1 MTKSPSIWQRIKTSL
16 ALVLMIIGLLVFVV
30 GGAYIMSLDRTVRE
44 RFEGNRWAIPAK
56 VYARPMVLQS
66 GAALSQEVVLEE
78 LRALHYRRV
87 GDAPRPGTYDVRN
100 NVLFVH
106 TRGFRF
112 ATGAE
117 APQLVRLRFEG
128 ERLLELASTE
138 PRKDGQVK
146 LEPMVIGGIYPSHN
160 EDRILMQLKEAP
172 PHLIAALMATEDQ
185 RFYKHM
191 GISIRGIL
199 RAAFVNTT
207 SGAVVQGGSTLTQQ
221 LVKNFFLTDERSL
234 KRKLNEAVMALLL
247 EWHYDKNDILEAY
260 LNEVNLGQQ
269 GNLSVNGFGLA
280 SRFYFGQ
287 PIGELNLPQ
296 VALLVGIVKG
306 PSFYNPR
313 RQPERALARR
323 NIVLDSLYREG
334 AISLPER
341 DAAMQAELGVLK
353 TPAVVGN
360 RYPDFLD
367 LVRRQLRQIY
377 QAADLSDQGLQI
389 FTTLDPRV
397 QKAAEEALTST
408 VTRLRRQGR
417 SVSEL
422 QGAVL
427 AADVESGDLL
437 ALVGGATVFTGYNRA
452 IDAKRQVGSL
462 LKPAIYLTAVS
473 SGRYTLGSPIDDG
486 PVEVVSD
493 AGKTWQ
499 PQNYDKQS
507 HGVVPLKDALAYSY
521 NQAAVRL
528 GMSVGLPMVIANLRQ
543 LGVTSDLT
551 PYPSLLLGA
560 ADMRPMDVLQL
571 YQTMLSMGT
580 YAPILSIREVV
591 SADGRVL
598 QDFRQERRQVID
610 PADGYQLHWALQ
622 QVMQY
627 GTGSSAKARLGNRV
641 LAGKTGTTNDMRDSW
656 FAGAAGNHLA
666 VVWLGRDDNQP
677 IGLSGGS
684 GALPVWTD
692 MMVRL
697 QPSSAR
703 PKQPS
708 AVSWDWVDSTSGKLS
723 KEDCSNVI
731 YVPMTVKN
739 RPTEMTSCAAGGLP
753 GFFDSFFDGVRGLFG
768 R

>member
-1 MTKSPSIWQRIKTSL
+1 MSKSPSLWQRIKTSMVL
-16 ALVLMIIGLLVFVV
+16 LVMIAGLLVFVV
-30 GGAYIMSLDRTVRE
+30 GGAYVLSLDRTVRE

-56 VYARPMVLQS
+56 VYARPLVLQS
-66 GAALSQEVVLEE
+66 DTALSQALVIEE
-78 LRALHYRRV
+78 LKSLHYRRIT
-87 GDAPRPGTYDVRN
+87 DAPNPGSYDVRN
-100 NVLFVH
+100 NILFVH

-112 ATGAE
+112 ASGAE

-128 ERLLELASTE
+128 QRLVELASTQ
-138 PRKDGQVK
+138 PRKDGQVR

-172 PHLIAALMATEDQ
+172 PYLIESLMATEDQ

-191 GISIRGIL
+191 GISLRGIL

-280 SRFYFGQ
+280 SQFYFGQ
-287 PIGELNLPQ
+287 PIGELSLPQ
-296 VALLVGIVKG
+296 VALLVGMVKG

-323 NIVLDSLYREG
+323 NVVLDSLYREG
-334 AISLPER
+334 VISLPAR
-341 DAAMQAELGVLK
+341 DAAMKAELGVLAN
-353 TPAVVGN
+353 PQVVGN

-367 LVRRQLRQIY
+367 LVRRQLREIY
-377 QAADLSDQGLQI
+377 QAQDLTDQGLQI

-397 QKAAEEALTST
+397 QKAAEDALTSA
-408 VTRLRRQGR
+408 VTRLRQQGR
-417 SVSEL
+417 SEL

-427 AADVESGDLL
+427 AADVQSGDLL
-437 ALVGGATVFTGYNRA
+437 GLVGGATVFTGYNRA
-452 IDAKRQVGSL
+452 IDARRQVGSL
-462 LKPAIYLTAVS
+462 LKPAIYLAAVS
-473 SGRYTLGSPIDDG
+473 SGRYTLGSPIDDA

-493 AGKTWQ
+493 SGKTWR
-499 PQNYDKQS
+499 PQNYDNQS
-507 HGVVPLKDALAYSY
+507 HGVVTLKDALAYSY

-528 GMSVGLPMVIANLRQ
+528 GMSVGLPMVIASLRQ
-543 LGVTSDLT
+543 LGVTTDLT

-591 SADGRVL
+591 SADGQVL
-598 QDFRQERRQVID
+598 KDFRQERRQVID
-610 PADGYQLHWALQ
+610 PADGYQLHWAMQ
-622 QVMQY
+622 QVMNE
-627 GTGSSAKARLGNRV
+627 GTGRSANARLPSQV

-666 VVWLGRDDNQP
+666 VVWLGRDDNKP
-677 IGLSGGS
+677 IGLSGGA
-684 GALPVWTD
+684 GALPIWTD
-692 MMVRL
+692 MMVRI
-697 QPSSAR
+697 QPPVVR
-703 PKQPS
+703 PRQPT
-708 AVSWDWVDSTSGKLS
+708 AITWDWVDSSSGKLS

-731 YVPMTVKN
+731 YVPLSAKN
-739 RPTEMTSCAAGGLP
+739 RPAEMTSCAVGGLP
-753 GFFDSFFDGVRGLFG
+753 GLFDSFIDGVRGLFG

>member
-1 MTKSPSIWQRIKTSL
+1 MSKSPSLWQRIKTSMVL
-16 ALVLMIIGLLVFVV
+16 LVMIAGLLVFVV
-30 GGAYIMSLDRTVRE
+30 GGAYILSLDRTVRE

-56 VYARPMVLQS
+56 VYARPLVMQS
-66 GAALSQEVVLEE
+66 GAALSQAVVLEE
-78 LRALHYRRV
+78 LKSLHYRRIA
-87 GDAPRPGTYDVRN
+87 DAPNPGSYDVRQN
-100 NVLFVH
+100 ILFVH

-112 ATGAE
+112 ANGAE
-117 APQLVRLRFEG
+117 SPQLVRMRFEG
-128 ERLLELASTE
+128 DRLVELASTE
-138 PRKDGQVK
+138 PRKDGQVR

-172 PHLIAALMATEDQ
+172 PYLIESLMATEDQ

-191 GISIRGIL
+191 GISLRGIL

-247 EWHYDKNDILEAY
+247 EWHYDKSDILEAY

-280 SRFYFGQ
+280 SQFYFGQ
-287 PIGELNLPQ
+287 PIGELSLPQ
-296 VALLVGIVKG
+296 VALLVGMVKG

-323 NIVLDSLYREG
+323 NVVLDSLYREG
-334 AISLPER
+334 VISLPAR
-341 DAAMQAELGVLK
+341 DAAMKAELGVLQN
-353 TPAVVGN
+353 PQVVGN
-360 RYPDFLD
+360 RHPDFLD
-367 LVRRQLRQIY
+367 LVRRQLREIY
-377 QAADLSDQGLQI
+377 QAEDLTDQGLQI
-389 FTTLDPRV
+389 FTTLDPRM
-397 QKAAEEALTST
+397 QKAAEEALISA
-408 VTRLRRQGR
+408 VSRLRKQGR
-417 SVSEL
+417 SDL

-427 AADVESGDLL
+427 AADVQSGDLL

-462 LKPAIYLTAVS
+462 LKPAIYLAAVS

-493 AGKTWQ
+493 SGKTWR
-499 PQNYDKQS
+499 PQNYDNQS
-507 HGVVPLKDALAYSY
+507 HGVVTLNDALAYSY

-528 GMSVGLPMVIANLRQ
+528 GMSVGLPMVVASLRQ
-543 LGVTSDLT
+543 LGVTTELT
-551 PYPSLLLGA
+551 PFPSLLLGA

-591 SADGRVL
+591 SADGQVL
-598 QDFRQERRQVID
+598 KDFRQERRQVID
-610 PADGYQLHWALQ
+610 PADGYQLHWAMQ
-622 QVMQY
+622 QVMNN
-627 GTGSSAKARLGNRV
+627 GTGRSAKARLPNHV

-666 VVWLGRDDNQP
+666 VVWLGRDDNKP
-677 IGLSGGS
+677 IGLSGS
-684 GALPVWTD
+684 AGALPIWTD
-692 MMVRL
+692 MMVRMKPPVVRPR
-697 QPSSAR
+697 QPT
-703 PKQPS
+703 
-708 AVSWDWVDSTSGKLS
+708 AVAWDWIDSTSGKLS
-723 KEDCSNVI
+723 KEECANVV
-731 YVPMTVKN
+731 YVPLSNKN
-739 RPTEMTSCAAGGLP
+739 RPTEMTSCAVGGLP
-753 GFFDSFFDGVRGLFG
+753 GLFDSFIDGVRGLFG

>member
-1 MTKSPSIWQRIKTSL
+1 MSKSPSLWQRIKTSMVL
-16 ALVLMIIGLLVFVV
+16 LVMIAGLLVFVV
-30 GGAYIMSLDRTVRE
+30 GGAYILSLDRTVRE

-56 VYARPMVLQS
+56 VYARPLVMQS
-66 GAALSQEVVLEE
+66 GAALSQAAVLEE
-78 LRALHYRRV
+78 LKSLHYRRV
-87 GDAPRPGTYDVRN
+87 ADAPNPGSYDVRQN
-100 NVLFVH
+100 ILFVH

-112 ATGAE
+112 ANGAE
-117 APQLVRLRFEG
+117 SPQLVRMRFEG
-128 ERLLELASTE
+128 DRLVELASTE
-138 PRKDGQVK
+138 PRKDGQVR

-172 PHLIAALMATEDQ
+172 PYLIESLMATEDQ

-191 GISIRGIL
+191 GISLRGIL

-247 EWHYDKNDILEAY
+247 EWHYDKSDILEAY

-280 SRFYFGQ
+280 SQFYFGQ
-287 PIGELNLPQ
+287 PIGELSLPQ
-296 VALLVGIVKG
+296 VALLVGMVKG

-323 NIVLDSLYREG
+323 NVVLDSLYREG
-334 AISLPER
+334 VISLPAR
-341 DAAMQAELGVLK
+341 DAAMKAELGVLK
-353 TPAVVGN
+353 NPQVVGN
-360 RYPDFLD
+360 RHPDFLD
-367 LVRRQLRQIY
+367 LVRRQLREIY
-377 QAADLSDQGLQI
+377 QAQDLTDQGLQI

-397 QKAAEEALTST
+397 QKAAEESLTSA
-408 VTRLRRQGR
+408 VSRLRKQGR
-417 SVSEL
+417 SDL

-427 AADVESGDLL
+427 AADVQSGDLL

-452 IDAKRQVGSL
+452 IDATRQVGSL
-462 LKPAIYLTAVS
+462 LKPAIYLAAVS
-473 SGRYTLGSPIDDG
+473 SGRYTLGSPIDDS

-493 AGKTWQ
+493 SGKTWR
-499 PQNYDKQS
+499 PQNYDNQS
-507 HGVVPLKDALAYSY
+507 HGVVTLNDALAYSY

-528 GMSVGLPMVIANLRQ
+528 GMSVGLPMVVASLRQ
-543 LGVTSDLT
+543 LGVTTELT
-551 PYPSLLLGA
+551 PFPSLLLGA

-591 SADGRVL
+591 SADGQVL
-598 QDFRQERRQVID
+598 KYFRQERRQVID
-610 PADGYQLHWALQ
+610 PADGYQLHWAMQ
-622 QVMQY
+622 QVMNN
-627 GTGSSAKARLGNRV
+627 GTGRSAKARLPNHV

-666 VVWLGRDDNQP
+666 VVWLGRDDNKP
-677 IGLSGGS
+677 IGLSGS
-684 GALPVWTD
+684 AGALPIWTD
-692 MMVRL
+692 MMVRMKPPVVRPR
-697 QPSSAR
+697 QPT
-703 PKQPS
+703 
-708 AVSWDWVDSTSGKLS
+708 AVAWDWVDSTSGKLS
-723 KEDCSNVI
+723 KEECANVV
-731 YVPMTVKN
+731 YVPLSNKN
-739 RPTEMTSCAAGGLP
+739 RPTEMTSCAVGGLP
-753 GFFDSFFDGVRGLFG
+753 GLFDSFIDGVRGLFG

>member
-1 MTKSPSIWQRIKTSL
+1 MSKSPSLWQRIKTSMVL
-16 ALVLMIIGLLVFVV
+16 LLMIAGLIVFVV
-30 GGAYIMSLDRTVRE
+30 GGAYILSLDRTVRE

-56 VYARPMVLQS
+56 VYARPLVMQS
-66 GAALSQEVVLEE
+66 GAALSQAVVLEE
-78 LRALHYRRV
+78 LKSLHYRRV
-87 GDAPRPGTYDVRN
+87 ADAPNPGSYDVN
-100 NVLFVH
+100 NNILFVH

-112 ATGAE
+112 ANGAE
-117 APQLVRLRFEG
+117 PPQLVRMRFEG
-128 ERLLELASTE
+128 DRLVELASTQ
-138 PRKDGQVK
+138 PREDGQVR

-172 PHLIAALMATEDQ
+172 PYLVESLMATEDQ

-191 GISIRGIL
+191 GISLRGIL

-280 SRFYFGQ
+280 AQFYFGQ
-287 PIGELNLPQ
+287 PIGELSLAQ
-296 VALLVGIVKG
+296 VALLVGMVKG

-323 NIVLDSLYREG
+323 NVVLDSLYREG
-334 AISLPER
+334 VISLPVR
-341 DAAMQAELGVLK
+341 DAAMKAELGILK
-353 TPAVVGN
+353 TPQVVGN
-360 RYPDFLD
+360 RHPDFLD
-367 LVRRQLRQIY
+367 LVRRQLREIY
-377 QAADLSDQGLQI
+377 QAQDLTDQGLQI

-397 QKAAEEALTST
+397 QKAAEEALTSA
-408 VTRLRRQGR
+408 VTRLRKQGR
-417 SVSEL
+417 TDI

-427 AADVESGDLL
+427 AADVQSGDLL

-462 LKPAIYLTAVS
+462 LKPAIYLAAVS

-493 AGKTWQ
+493 SGKTWR
-499 PQNYDKQS
+499 PQNYDNQS
-507 HGVVPLKDALAYSY
+507 HGVVSLKDALAYSY

-528 GMSVGLPMVIANLRQ
+528 GMSVGLPMVVASLRQ
-543 LGVTSDLT
+543 LGVTTELT
-551 PYPSLLLGA
+551 PFPSLLLGA

-598 QDFRQERRQVID
+598 KDFRQERRQVID
-610 PADGYQLHWALQ
+610 PADGYQLHWAMQ
-622 QVMQY
+622 QVMNE
-627 GTGSSAKARLGNRV
+627 GTGRSAKARLPNHL

-656 FAGAAGNHLA
+656 FAGSAGNHLA
-666 VVWLGRDDNQP
+666 VVWLGRDDNKP
-677 IGLSGGS
+677 IGLSGGA
-684 GALPVWTD
+684 GALPIWTD
-692 MMVRL
+692 MMVRMKPPITRPR
-697 QPSSAR
+697 QPT
-703 PKQPS
+703 
-708 AVSWDWVDSTSGKLS
+708 AVTWDWVDSTSGKLS
-723 KEDCSNVI
+723 KEECANVV
-731 YVPMTVKN
+731 YVPLSSKN
-739 RPTEMTSCAAGGLP
+739 RPTEMTSCAVGGLP
-753 GFFDSFFDGVRGLFG
+753 GIFDSFIDGVRGLFG

>member
-1 MTKSPSIWQRIKTSL
+1 MSKSPSLWQRIKTSMVL
-16 ALVLMIIGLLVFVV
+16 LVMIAGLLVFVV
-30 GGAYIMSLDRTVRE
+30 GGAYILSLDRTVRE

-56 VYARPMVLQS
+56 VYARPLVMQS
-66 GAALSQEVVLEE
+66 GAALSQAVVLEE
-78 LRALHYRRV
+78 LKSLHYRRIA
-87 GDAPRPGTYDVRN
+87 DAPNPGSYDVRQN
-100 NVLFVH
+100 ILFVH

-112 ATGAE
+112 ANGAE
-117 APQLVRLRFEG
+117 SPQLVRMRFEG
-128 ERLLELASTE
+128 DRLVELASTE
-138 PRKDGQVK
+138 PRKDGQVR

-172 PHLIAALMATEDQ
+172 PYLIESLMATEDQ

-191 GISIRGIL
+191 GISLRGIL

-247 EWHYDKNDILEAY
+247 EWHYDKSDILEAY

-280 SRFYFGQ
+280 SQFYFGQ
-287 PIGELNLPQ
+287 PIGELSLPQ
-296 VALLVGIVKG
+296 VALLVGMVKG

-323 NIVLDSLYREG
+323 NVVLDSLYREG
-334 AISLPER
+334 VISLPAR
-341 DAAMQAELGVLK
+341 DAAMKAELGVLK
-353 TPAVVGN
+353 NPQVVGN
-360 RYPDFLD
+360 RHPDFLD
-367 LVRRQLRQIY
+367 LVRRQLREIY
-377 QAADLSDQGLQI
+377 QAQDLTDQGLQI

-397 QKAAEEALTST
+397 QKAAEESLTSA
-408 VTRLRRQGR
+408 VSRLRKQGR
-417 SVSEL
+417 SDL

-427 AADVESGDLL
+427 AADVQSGDLL

-462 LKPAIYLTAVS
+462 LKPAIYLAAVS
-473 SGRYTLGSPIDDG
+473 SGRYTLGSPIDDS

-493 AGKTWQ
+493 SGKTWR
-499 PQNYDKQS
+499 PQNYDNQS
-507 HGVVPLKDALAYSY
+507 HGVVTLNDALAYSY

-528 GMSVGLPMVIANLRQ
+528 GMSVGLPMVVASLRQ
-543 LGVTSDLT
+543 LGVTTELT
-551 PYPSLLLGA
+551 PFPSLLLGA

-591 SADGRVL
+591 SADGQVL
-598 QDFRQERRQVID
+598 KDFRQERRQVID
-610 PADGYQLHWALQ
+610 PADGYQLHWAMQ
-622 QVMQY
+622 QVMNN
-627 GTGSSAKARLGNRV
+627 GTGRSAKARLPNHV

-666 VVWLGRDDNQP
+666 VVWLGRDDNKP
-677 IGLSGGS
+677 IGLSGS
-684 GALPVWTD
+684 AGALPIWTD
-692 MMVRL
+692 MMVRMKPPVVRPR
-697 QPSSAR
+697 QPT
-703 PKQPS
+703 
-708 AVSWDWVDSTSGKLS
+708 AVAWDWVDSTSGKLS
-723 KEDCSNVI
+723 KEECANVV
-731 YVPMTVKN
+731 YVPLSNKN
-739 RPTEMTSCAAGGLP
+739 RPTEMTSCAVGGLP
-753 GFFDSFFDGVRGLFG
+753 GLFDSFIDGVRGLFG

>member
-1 MTKSPSIWQRIKTSL
+1 MVLL
-16 ALVLMIIGLLVFVV
+16 AMIAGLLVFVV
-30 GGAYIMSLDRTVRE
+30 GGAYVLSLDRTVRE

-56 VYARPMVLQS
+56 VYARPLVLQS
-66 GAALSQEVVLEE
+66 GAALSQAAVIDE
-78 LRALHYRRV
+78 LKSLHYRRLA
-87 GDAPRPGTYDVRN
+87 DAPSPGSYDVRN
-100 NVLFVH
+100 NILFVH

-112 ATGAE
+112 ASGMET
-117 APQLVRLRFEG
+117 PQLVRLRFEG
-128 ERLLELASTE
+128 DRLVDLASTQ
-138 PRKDGQVK
+138 PRKDGQVR

-160 EDRILMQLKEAP
+160 EDRVLMQLKEAP
-172 PHLIAALMATEDQ
+172 PYLIEALMATEDQ

-191 GISIRGIL
+191 GISLRGIL

-234 KRKLNEAVMALLL
+234 KRKLNEAVMALLV

-280 SRFYFGQ
+280 SQFYFGL
-287 PIGELNLPQ
+287 PIGELSLPQ
-296 VALLVGIVKG
+296 VALLVGMVKG

-334 AISLPER
+334 VISLPAR
-341 DAAMQAELGVLK
+341 DAAMKAELGVLK
-353 TPAVVGN
+353 NPQVVGN
-360 RYPDFLD
+360 RHPDFLD
-367 LVRRQLRQIY
+367 LVRRQLREIY
-377 QAADLSDQGLQI
+377 HAQDLTDQGLQI
-389 FTTLDPRV
+389 FTTLDPRA
-397 QKAAEEALTST
+397 QRAAEEALTSA
-408 VTRLRRQGR
+408 VARLRKQGR
-417 SVSEL
+417 SDL

-427 AADVESGDLL
+427 AADVQTGDLL

-452 IDAKRQVGSL
+452 IDARRQVGSL
-462 LKPAIYLTAVS
+462 LKPAIYLAAVS
-473 SGRYTLGSPIDDG
+473 SGRYTFGSPIDDS

-493 AGKTWQ
+493 SGKTWS

-507 HGVVPLKDALAYSY
+507 HGVVTLKDALAYSY

-528 GMSVGLPMVIANLRQ
+528 GMSVGLPMVVASLRQ
-543 LGVTSDLT
+543 LGVNTELS

-591 SADGRVL
+591 SADGQVL
-598 QDFRQERRQVID
+598 KDFRQERRQVVD
-610 PADGYQLHWALQ
+610 PVDGYQLHWAMQ
-622 QVMQY
+622 KVMSE
-627 GTGSSAKARLGNRV
+627 GTGRSASARLPNQV

-656 FAGAAGNHLA
+656 FAGTAGNHLA
-666 VVWLGRDDNQP
+666 VVWLGRDDNKP

-684 GALPVWTD
+684 GALPIWTD

-697 QPSSAR
+697 KPPVVRPRQPTAI
-703 PKQPS
+703 
-708 AVSWDWVDSTSGKLS
+708 SWEWVDTTSGKLS
-723 KEDCSNVI
+723 QEDCPNVA
-731 YVPMTVKN
+731 YVPLSMKN
-739 RPTEMTSCAAGGLP
+739 RPNEMASCAVGIVPGLI
-753 GFFDSFFDGVRGLFG
+753 DSFLDGVRGLF
-768 R
+768 RR

>member
-1 MTKSPSIWQRIKTSL
+1 MSKSPSLWQRIKTSMVL
-16 ALVLMIIGLLVFVV
+16 LVMIAGLLVFVV
-30 GGAYIMSLDRTVRE
+30 GGAYILSLDRTVRE

-56 VYARPMVLQS
+56 VYARPLVMQS
-66 GAALSQEVVLEE
+66 GAALSQAVVLEE
-78 LRALHYRRV
+78 LKSLHYRRIA
-87 GDAPRPGTYDVRN
+87 DAPNPGSYDVRQN
-100 NVLFVH
+100 ILFVH

-112 ATGAE
+112 ANGAE
-117 APQLVRLRFEG
+117 SPQLVRMRFEG
-128 ERLLELASTE
+128 DRLVELASTE
-138 PRKDGQVK
+138 PRKDGQVR

-172 PHLIAALMATEDQ
+172 PYLIESLMATEDQ

-191 GISIRGIL
+191 GISLRGIL

-247 EWHYDKNDILEAY
+247 EWHYDKSDILEAY

-280 SRFYFGQ
+280 SQFYFGQ
-287 PIGELNLPQ
+287 PIGELSLPQ
-296 VALLVGIVKG
+296 VALLVGMVKG

-323 NIVLDSLYREG
+323 NVVLDSLYREG
-334 AISLPER
+334 VISLPAR
-341 DAAMQAELGVLK
+341 DAAMKAELGVLK
-353 TPAVVGN
+353 NPQVVGN
-360 RYPDFLD
+360 RHPDFLD
-367 LVRRQLRQIY
+367 LVRRQLREIY
-377 QAADLSDQGLQI
+377 QAQDLTDQGLQI

-397 QKAAEEALTST
+397 QKAAEESLTSA
-408 VTRLRRQGR
+408 VSRLRKQGR
-417 SVSEL
+417 SDL

-427 AADVESGDLL
+427 AADVQSGDLL

-452 IDAKRQVGSL
+452 IDATRQVGSL
-462 LKPAIYLTAVS
+462 LKPAIYLAAVS
-473 SGRYTLGSPIDDG
+473 SGRYTLGSPIDDS

-493 AGKTWQ
+493 SGKTWR
-499 PQNYDKQS
+499 PQNYDNQS
-507 HGVVPLKDALAYSY
+507 HGVVTLNDALAYSY

-528 GMSVGLPMVIANLRQ
+528 GMSVGLPMVVASLRQ
-543 LGVTSDLT
+543 LGVTTELT
-551 PYPSLLLGA
+551 PFPSLLLGA

-591 SADGRVL
+591 SADGQVL
-598 QDFRQERRQVID
+598 KDFRQERRQVID
-610 PADGYQLHWALQ
+610 PADGYQLHWAMQ
-622 QVMQY
+622 QVMNN
-627 GTGSSAKARLGNRV
+627 GTGRSAKARLPNHV

-666 VVWLGRDDNQP
+666 VVWLGRDDNKP
-677 IGLSGGS
+677 IGLSGS
-684 GALPVWTD
+684 AGALPIWTD
-692 MMVRL
+692 MMVRMKPPVVRPR
-697 QPSSAR
+697 QPT
-703 PKQPS
+703 
-708 AVSWDWVDSTSGKLS
+708 AVAWDWVDSTSGKLS
-723 KEDCSNVI
+723 KEECANVV
-731 YVPMTVKN
+731 YVPLSNKN
-739 RPTEMTSCAAGGLP
+739 RPTEMTSCAVGGLP
-753 GFFDSFFDGVRGLFG
+753 GLFDSFIDGVRGLFG

>member
-1 MTKSPSIWQRIKTSL
+1 MSKSPSLWQRIKTSMVL
-16 ALVLMIIGLLVFVV
+16 LVMIAGLLVFVV
-30 GGAYIMSLDRTVRE
+30 GGAYILSLDRTVRE

-56 VYARPMVLQS
+56 VYARPLVMQS
-66 GAALSQEVVLEE
+66 GAALSQAAVLEE
-78 LRALHYRRV
+78 LKSLHYRRV
-87 GDAPRPGTYDVRN
+87 ADAPNPGSYDVRQN
-100 NVLFVH
+100 ILFVH

-112 ATGAE
+112 ANGAE
-117 APQLVRLRFEG
+117 SPQLVRMRFEG
-128 ERLLELASTE
+128 DRLLELASTE
-138 PRKDGQVK
+138 PRKDGQVR

-172 PHLIAALMATEDQ
+172 PYLIESLMATEDQ

-191 GISIRGIL
+191 GISLRGIL

-247 EWHYDKNDILEAY
+247 EWHYDKSDILEAY

-280 SRFYFGQ
+280 SQFYFGQ
-287 PIGELNLPQ
+287 PIGELSLPQ
-296 VALLVGIVKG
+296 VALLVGMVKG

-323 NIVLDSLYREG
+323 NVVLDSLYREG
-334 AISLPER
+334 VISLPAR
-341 DAAMQAELGVLK
+341 DAAMKAELGVLK
-353 TPAVVGN
+353 NPQVVGN
-360 RYPDFLD
+360 RHPDFLD
-367 LVRRQLRQIY
+367 LVRRQLREIY
-377 QAADLSDQGLQI
+377 QAQDLTDQGLQI
-389 FTTLDPRV
+389 FTTLDPRA
-397 QKAAEEALTST
+397 QKAAEESLTSA
-408 VTRLRRQGR
+408 VSRLRKQGR
-417 SVSEL
+417 SDL

-427 AADVESGDLL
+427 AADVQSGDLL

-462 LKPAIYLTAVS
+462 LKPAIYLAAVS
-473 SGRYTLGSPIDDG
+473 SGRYTLGSPIDDS

-493 AGKTWQ
+493 SGKTWR
-499 PQNYDKQS
+499 PQNYDNQS
-507 HGVVPLKDALAYSY
+507 HGVVTLNDALAYSY

-528 GMSVGLPMVIANLRQ
+528 GMSVGLPMVVASLRQ
-543 LGVTSDLT
+543 LGVTTELT
-551 PYPSLLLGA
+551 PFPSLLLGA

-591 SADGRVL
+591 SADGQVL
-598 QDFRQERRQVID
+598 KDFRQERRQVID
-610 PADGYQLHWALQ
+610 PADGYQLHWAMQ
-622 QVMQY
+622 QVMNN
-627 GTGSSAKARLGNRV
+627 GTGRSAKARLPNHV

-666 VVWLGRDDNQP
+666 VVWLGRDDNKP
-677 IGLSGGS
+677 IGLSGS
-684 GALPVWTD
+684 AGALPIWTD
-692 MMVRL
+692 MMVRMKPPVVRPR
-697 QPSSAR
+697 QPT
-703 PKQPS
+703 
-708 AVSWDWVDSTSGKLS
+708 AVAWDWVDSTSGKLS
-723 KEDCSNVI
+723 KEECANVV
-731 YVPMTVKN
+731 YVPLSNKN
-739 RPTEMTSCAAGGLP
+739 RPTEMTSCAVGGLP
-753 GFFDSFFDGVRGLFG
+753 GLFDSFIDGVRGLFG

>member
-1 MTKSPSIWQRIKTSL
+1 MSKSPSLWQRIKTSMVL
-16 ALVLMIIGLLVFVV
+16 LVMIAGLLVFVV
-30 GGAYIMSLDRTVRE
+30 GGAYILSLDRTVRE

-56 VYARPMVLQS
+56 VYARPLVMQS
-66 GAALSQEVVLEE
+66 GAALSQAVVLEE
-78 LRALHYRRV
+78 LKSLHYRRV
-87 GDAPRPGTYDVRN
+87 ADAPNPGSYDVRQN
-100 NVLFVH
+100 ILFVH

-112 ATGAE
+112 ANGAE
-117 APQLVRLRFEG
+117 SPQLVRMRFEG
-128 ERLLELASTE
+128 DRLVELASTE
-138 PRKDGQVK
+138 PRKDGQVR

-172 PHLIAALMATEDQ
+172 PYLIESLMATEDQ

-191 GISIRGIL
+191 GISLRGIL

-280 SRFYFGQ
+280 SQFYFGQ
-287 PIGELNLPQ
+287 PIGELSLPQ
-296 VALLVGIVKG
+296 VALLVGMVKG

-313 RQPERALARR
+313 RQPERALERR
-323 NIVLDSLYREG
+323 NVVLDSLYREG
-334 AISLPER
+334 VISLPAR
-341 DAAMQAELGVLK
+341 DAAMKAELGVLK
-353 TPAVVGN
+353 KPQVVGN
-360 RYPDFLD
+360 RHPDFLD
-367 LVRRQLRQIY
+367 LVRRQLREIY
-377 QAADLSDQGLQI
+377 QAEDLTNQGLKI
-389 FTTLDPRV
+389 FTTLDPRM
-397 QKAAEEALTST
+397 QKVAEDALTSA
-408 VTRLRRQGR
+408 VSRLRKQGR
-417 SVSEL
+417 SDL

-427 AADVESGDLL
+427 AADVQSGDLL

-462 LKPAIYLTAVS
+462 LKPAIYLAAVS

-493 AGKTWQ
+493 SGKTWR
-499 PQNYDKQS
+499 PQNYDNQS
-507 HGVVPLKDALAYSY
+507 HGVVTLKDALAYSY

-528 GMSVGLPMVIANLRQ
+528 GMSVGLPMVIASLRQ
-543 LGVTSDLT
+543 LGVTTELT
-551 PYPSLLLGA
+551 PFPSLLLGA

-580 YAPILSIREVV
+580 YAPILSISEVM
-591 SADGRVL
+591 SADGTVL
-598 QDFRQERRQVID
+598 KNFRQERRQVID
-610 PADGYQLHWALQ
+610 PADGYQLHWAMQ
-622 QVMQY
+622 QVMNS
-627 GTGSSAKARLGNRV
+627 GTGRSAKARLPNHV

-666 VVWLGRDDNQP
+666 VIWLGRDDNKP
-677 IGLSGGS
+677 IGLSGGA
-684 GALPVWTD
+684 GALPIWTD
-692 MMVRL
+692 IMVRM
-697 QPSSAR
+697 QPPVVR
-703 PKQPS
+703 PRQP
-708 AVSWDWVDSTSGKLS
+708 AAITWDWVDGSSGKLS
-723 KEDCSNVI
+723 KEDCANVI
-731 YVPMTVKN
+731 YVPLSSKN
-739 RPTEMTSCAAGGLP
+739 RPTELTPCAIGGLP
-753 GFFDSFFDGVRGLFG
+753 GLFDSFIDGVRGLFG